1 MKESSYP
8 LERSLGMQFYASET
22 PGIGGRLRTSA
33 EDFVVEEIPCA
44 HGTEG
49 PFLIC
54 RLTKK
59 DWDQQRAVKEV
70 ARQLGISY
78 KRIGFSGTKDKHAV
92 TSQLIS
98 IRDATP
104 EKIGQVSGKDLELEV
119 VGRSHSPIALGSHQA
134 NRFTITIRE
143 ADPAGLA
150 DIVEQVSRV
159 CREAIPNY
167 FGLQR
172 FGVIRPLTHTVGALV
187 LKGDYEG
194 AVLCYVGAAFPEE
207 PEEVRRARMLYLE
220 DRDALAAIRTFP
232 LPLSYERT
240 MLHHLAAN
248 PEDFRGALLLLPPK
262 LLSMLVSA
270 YQSFLFN
277 SVLSRRFAQGGDLV
291 DPLPGDRLLFSSG
304 KEDRVTVQNRG
315 SARVQVNRRRCR
327 IAIRMPGCR
336 EESPG
341 FSDVAMMASL
351 LERDGIAREDFCRAS
366 DLLRTRFDGAS
377 RPVSLS
383 TDVDAAVEGQVVRL
397 SFELGPGQYA
407 TTVCREYMKGDPRSM
422 I

>member
-1 MKESSYP
+1 MKESP
-8 LERSLGMQFYASET
+8 HLLERSLGMQFYASDT

-33 EDFVVEEIPCA
+33 EDFVVEEIPCSI
-44 HGTEG
+44 GTDG

-59 DWDQQRAVKEV
+59 DWDQQRAIREV

-78 KRIGFSGTKDKHAV
+78 RRIGFAGTKDKHAV

-104 EKIGQVSGKDLELEV
+104 EKIGQVAGKDLELVV
-119 VGRSHSPIALGSHQA
+119 VGRSHFPITLGSHQA

-143 ADPAGLA
+143 ADPAGLS
-150 DIVEQVSRV
+150 DVVERVSGV

-172 FGVIRPLTHTVGALV
+172 FGVIRPVTHTVGALI

-194 AVLCYVGAAFPEE
+194 AVLCYIGAAFPEE
-207 PEEVRRARMLYLE
+207 PEEVRKARTLFLE
-220 DRDALAAIRTFP
+220 NRDALAAIRTFP

-248 PEDFRGALLLLPPK
+248 RNDFRGALLLLPPK

-277 SVLSRRFAQGGDLV
+277 RVLSQWFAMGGDLV
-291 DPLPGDRLLFSSG
+291 DPLPGDRLLFSNG
-304 KEDRVTVQNRG
+304 REDRVTVGNKE
-315 SARVQVNRRRCR
+315 SARVQVARRRCR

-341 FSDVAMMASL
+341 FHDVTMMASL
-351 LERDGIAREDFCRAS
+351 LEQDGIAREDFCRAS
-366 DLLRTRFDGAS
+366 DLLRTRFEGAS
-377 RPVSLS
+377 RPVSLTS
-383 TDVDAAVEGQVVRL
+383 DVHAAIEDRVVRL
-397 SFELGPGQYA
+397 SFDLNPGQYA
-407 TTVCREYMKGDPRSM
+407 TTVCREYMKGDPLTM